1 MKRIL
6 FCTVDSWNTRNSSVS
21 SNTYANLFK
30 DYPQECMAALYIRE
44 ELSDSLSC
52 SRYFQISEQK
62 IIKSVFSR
70 SIETGRELLPQA
82 IMTEEDIANIE
93 RKNLLYNRNRSRN
106 IFKIIAREVIWA
118 LGRWKT
124 KELDNFLESYNPDI
138 IIFSFESYIHFNRI
152 CKYVVRKTKSKA
164 IGYVWDDT
172 FTYKPVRHQLGFRV
186 FRFFQRLS
194 LRSLSK
200 YCSAC
205 WAISPKTKQ
214 EVDSFFGFDSIV
226 VSKPVDMM
234 QSIQDPKELNMPYR
248 IIYTGNLAIGRFESL
263 LLLSD
268 VLKEINEGEAKFV
281 VDVYTNTFLDS
292 EQRSKLCDSVRIHK
306 SVPVSE
312 VDRIQKDSHIL
323 LFLESLDER
332 NKYKA
337 RLSFSTKITD
347 YLSKQKCIIAIG
359 DPDIAPMEYLSQE
372 KAALCV
378 SSRTSLYDALKSLVD
393 EPTLIQQYGKSA
405 YECGIRNHSREIIN
419 ERIYTSLN
427 HLYNEDSSD

>member
-1 MKRIL
+1 MKKIL
-6 FCTVDSWNTRNSSVS
+6 FCTVDSWNSRNSSVS

-30 DYPQECMAALYIRE
+30 DYPREDMAALYIRE

-62 IIKSVFSR
+62 IIKSIFSR
-70 SIETGRELLPQA
+70 SIQTGRELLPQA

-93 RKNLLYNRNRSRN
+93 RKNALYNKNRRRN
-106 IFKIIAREVIWA
+106 IFKIIAREIIWV

-124 KELDNFLESYNPDI
+124 KELDDFLESYDPDV

-152 CKYVVRKTKSKA
+152 CKYVVKKTKSKA

-172 FTYKPVRHQLGFRV
+172 FTYKPVRHQLGFRIY
-186 FRFFQRLS
+186 RFFQRLN
-194 LRSLSK
+194 LKNLSK

-226 VSKPVDMM
+226 VSKSVDMM
-234 QSIQDPKELNMPYR
+234 PYIHDSKELNMPYR

-268 VLKEINEGEAKFV
+268 ILKEINVGEIKFV
-281 VDVYTNTFLDS
+281 VDVYTSTFLDS
-292 EQRSKLCDSVRIHK
+292 EQRSKLCDAVRIHK
-306 SVPVSE
+306 PVPVSE

-347 YLSKQKCIIAIG
+347 YLSNQKCIIAIG
-359 DPDIAPMEYLSQE
+359 DPDIAPIEYLTKE

-378 SSRTSLYDALKSLVD
+378 SSKATLYDALNALVD
-393 EPTLIQQYGKSA
+393 DPSLIRQYGRSA